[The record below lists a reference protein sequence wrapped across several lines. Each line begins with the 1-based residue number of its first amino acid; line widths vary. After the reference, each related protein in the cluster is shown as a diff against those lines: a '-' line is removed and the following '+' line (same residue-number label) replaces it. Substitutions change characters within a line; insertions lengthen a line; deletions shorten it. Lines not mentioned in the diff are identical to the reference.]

1 MPSPPWQSSFRVHP
15 VGPSNRCV
23 DHSPDLRFGVEPGVG
38 RPNLDTASSAADS
51 RISPTNDY
59 LPNDAFSSTGYSA
72 EPDSAFAAALSSMI
86 RVINETRAPSPTQQ
100 ASPPPTSL
108 DLLRLLMAGH
118 PSPPPANS
126 PAPTSLPEPFA
137 FSAQR
142 AISLSPTSGPIP
154 TPEIRARSR
163 ARPAARHIPAL
174 PSSPDPISSSAKR
187 RARAQRRAEHRA
199 AVLYVTHP
207 PGAET
212 LDGANQLKRA
222 RHTPPAPA
230 RDAHR
235 EDGSW
240 LHPSPPVWGDPQ
252 SMDNLTTPVASRRL
266 RPSTPPHHLP
276 DARPSSDPAPAGLHD
291 HRDTSDGLHL
301 DPRHDFSTWPDHP
314 PTSPTWA
321 PWDPPP
327 AYVPVPSELLHGLR
341 LDAPCSSPPS
351 GTHNDASLPNEHN
364 QALERIPI
372 SPGKASTPYTLT
384 DQDAAFLLRPDAED
398 ACEPWHSGFPPPR
411 RPSSPCPPPLR
422 PGGDTSTPPPSTPA
436 PLRPGWYSAHPSCT
450 PAGHNGVDDT
460 TPGNGWK
467 AVRAAVLAEI
477 TAFVHATAAQ
487 WETEHDALLADV
499 TLLRLEVAGS
509 SHSPPGNAKAR
520 QAVDNYARSLQIHS
534 TVSVL
539 NSERKT
545 YRDALERAILELD
558 AADTPA
564 RAAAAINVARSFLS
578 APAPGLSNPSWP
590 APNVARPPTPLQGA
604 PATVIS
610 GNLQFPDNLPCAV
623 ARSSPRTD
631 RHDRAPVTFGPYWH
645 PNPSLHP
652 TPRGGL
658 AARSTLLPDPAA
670 LRWASRHR
678 PVNSARPAPTRPDP
692 RPGILPAKDTSPAAP
707 SGPGVGRLDVV
718 DVRRPP
724 WRRLVLDARPLP
736 DESPTGSLPA
746 PARPGAP
753 PLRGTGPLCPPGR
766 PYL

>member
-1 MPSPPWQSSFRVHP
+1 MSSPPWQSSFRVHP

-38 RPNLDTASSAADS
+38 RPNPDTASSAADS
-51 RISPTNDY
+51 RISAANDS
-59 LPNDAFSSTGYSA
+59 LPNDAISSTGSSA
-72 EPDSAFAAALSSMI
+72 EPDSALAAALSSMI
-86 RVINETRAPSPTQQ
+86 RVINENRAPSPTQQ
-100 ASPPPTSL
+100 VAPPPSSL

-118 PSPPPANS
+118 PSSPPANS
-126 PAPTSLPEPFA
+126 PAPASLPEPFA

-142 AISLSPTSGPIP
+142 ATSLSPTSGPIP
-154 TPEIRARSR
+154 ARVIRDRVR
-163 ARPAARHIPAL
+163 ARPAARHVPAL
-174 PSSPDPISSSAKR
+174 PSSSDPISSSARR

-199 AVLYVTHP
+199 VVLYVTHLP
-207 PGAET
+207 DAATP
-212 LDGANQLKRA
+212 DGANQLKRA

-235 EDGSW
+235 EDCSW
-240 LHPSPPVWGDPQ
+240 LHPSSPAWGDSQ
-252 SMDNLTTPVASRRL
+252 SMDNLTTPVASRRP
-266 RPSTPPHHLP
+266 RPSTPPGSLP
-276 DARPSSDPAPAGLHD
+276 DAWPSPDPVPAGVHD
-291 HRDTSDGLHL
+291 YRDTLEGLHS
-301 DPRHDFSTWPDHP
+301 DPRHDFSTWPSHP

-327 AYVPVPSELLHGLR
+327 AYVPVPPELLQGLR

-351 GTHNDASLPNEHN
+351 GTHTDASLPIGHN

-372 SPGKASTPYTLT
+372 NAGKASTPYSLT
-384 DQDAAFLLRPDAED
+384 DQDVAFLLRPDAED
-398 ACEPWHSGFPPPR
+398 TCEPWHSGFPPPR
-411 RPSSPCPPPLR
+411 RPSSPCPPLLR
-422 PGGDTSTPPPSTPA
+422 PVGDTSAPPPSTPA
-436 PLRPGWYSAHPSCT
+436 PARPGWYSAQPSRT
-450 PAGHNGVDDT
+450 PAGHDGADAA
-460 TPGNGWK
+460 TPGHGWQ
-467 AVRAAVLAEI
+467 AVRAAVLVEI

-534 TVSVL
+534 TVSLL

-545 YRDALERAILELD
+545 YRDALERAIIELD

-564 RAAAAINVARSFLS
+564 RAATAINVARSFLS
-578 APAPGLSNPSWP
+578 APAPGLTSLTRP
-590 APNVARPPTPLQGA
+590 APNMAQQPTPLHGD

-610 GNLQFPDNLPCAV
+610 GNLQFPDNLPCAA
-623 ARSSPRTD
+623 ARPSPRTD

-645 PNPSLHP
+645 PTPSLHP

-658 AARSTLLPDPAA
+658 VARSTLLPDPAA

-678 PVNSARPAPTRPDP
+678 SVNSARPAPSRPDL
-692 RPGILPAKDTSPAAP
+692 RLGSLPAKDTSPAAS
-707 SGPGVGRLDVV
+707 SGPGVGHLDAV
-718 DVRRPP
+718 DVHRPP

-736 DESPTGSLPA
+736 DESPTGSLSA

-766 PYL
+766 LYP